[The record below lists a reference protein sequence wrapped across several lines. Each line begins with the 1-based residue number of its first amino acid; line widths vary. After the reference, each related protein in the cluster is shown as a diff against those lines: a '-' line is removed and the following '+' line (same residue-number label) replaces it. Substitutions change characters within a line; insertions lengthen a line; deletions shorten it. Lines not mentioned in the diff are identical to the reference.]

1 MVWIIIIR
9 VPLISSVRMGSYS
22 IFYFVYYR
30 NDAAFPC
37 KIIMVGLNGFI
48 KISLSIIE
56 NTSYFIKDKALKQSN
71 DPS

>member
-1 MVWIIIIR
+1 
-9 VPLISSVRMGSYS
+9 
-22 IFYFVYYR
+22 
-30 NDAAFPC
+30 
-37 KIIMVGLNGFI
+37 MVGLNGFI